1 MACIAVRVAS
11 ESVAA
16 EAESLVALCSAFLE
30 APRINTQQPWHAE
43 RELRVVFEVSSGRIV
58 AERRSSF
65 RLERNRAE
73 SSRMEREDPDF
84 YAYQVAQHLKDA
96 LASAKSAAGFIF
108 IENVFGAAEIKAVKA
123 ALGKKPLF
131 LLTLHSP
138 ESAGSASSGA
148 EGGEDEATECLNF
161 ILEGKPIPTRLNVVS
176 EIQDRLGE

>member
-16 EAESLVALCSAFLE
+16 EAETLVALCSAFLE
-30 APRINTQQPWHAE
+30 APRINTQQPWHAV

-58 AERRSSF
+58 EDRRSSF
-65 RLERNRAE
+65 RLERNKAE
-73 SSRMEREDPDF
+73 SLRMQREDPDF
-84 YAYQVAQHLKDA
+84 YASQVAEYLKDT
-96 LASAKSAAGFIF
+96 LTGMKSPAGFVF
-108 IENVFGAAEIKAVKA
+108 VENVFGLAEIKAVKA
-123 ALGKKPLF
+123 ALGNKPLF

-138 ESAGSASSGA
+138 ESAGSASNGA